1 MAGWLKK
8 LSTIVLMA
16 VCTAATLFPV
26 ALTSDGGVITNAS
39 NDLLAAVVPI
49 TYGDEA
55 FRQRILENTGG
66 KREPIGL
73 VLSGGSA
80 RAFAHIGV
88 LKYMEEQGIVPDFI
102 ISNSMGSIIGMLYA
116 AGLSP
121 EQILNVCSNVPLGS
135 LFDLTIPFRGGL
147 LDPTKFKAVLTS
159 YLGKD
164 IRVEELPIPIMII
177 CEDLATKRQ
186 VHIMEGDFYE
196 VMNAAY
202 ALPFYYPP
210 VEFKGHLLVDGG
222 MSNLVPLDLA
232 YQYADFNVVSTT
244 FYDVTTLNLRN
255 PITVLNTS
263 FDIGK
268 RRQGVTE
275 LLEHETDAIW
285 IRCDVESTSFMEFSA
300 AVELAKK
307 GYASAAEHAEEFKVI
322 AGKHGI
328 SAELADIRVAYE
340 SQLSSAQYFYN
351 LYGHAYQNDFSQ
363 FLGLGVKSY
372 RYPGDDYYLRDDIL
386 FGPEYGLRWDNLELS
401 LIGGATWQSYD
412 GIGGVDKIFPS
423 LALSLDY
430 YLLKFAKISV
440 EGSVIWDRDSWVP
453 TSYIRQAFE
462 LKFRQFDK
470 RLNLT
475 LIETYETVLNPK
487 RNGAPGDSNENKE
500 LFMLLSAG
508 IRGTWKN
515 DGGFPFVAGFGG
527 GYQLAG
533 WFNRHFI
540 YGKLNF
546 ELPLPVDLWIGAK
559 VSARFSVDGE
569 GNVPF
574 FIEDGFRTSAAS
586 VRLQGRPTTSWPAGA
601 DYSNPAPYLT
611 VASFS
616 FGWTP
621 ERFKPSF
628 GEFLLFENSSI
639 GLYCDLLWYTIGTK
653 GWIPNV
659 STGIE
664 LHTELA
670 LIGLQTLPMSI
681 YVGFD
686 QASYLEGG
694 SPIIWGIWFGVS
706 D

>member
-1 MAGWLKK
+1 MTGKLKK
-8 LSTIVLMA
+8 LFVTVLIA
-16 VCTAATLFPV
+16 ACTASTLFSV

-49 TYGDEA
+49 SYGDES
-55 FRQRILENTGG
+55 FRQRILDNTGG
-66 KREPIGL
+66 EREPIGL

-121 EQILNVCSNVPLGS
+121 DQILDICSSVPLGS

-147 LDPTKFKAVLTS
+147 LDPTKFKAALTS

-164 IRVEELPIPIMII
+164 ILIEELPIPIMII

-186 VHIMEGDFYE
+186 VHIMEGDFYN
-196 VMNAAY
+196 VLNAAY
-202 ALPFYYPP
+202 ALPVYYPP
-210 VEFKGHLLVDGG
+210 VEYKGHLLVDGG

-244 FYDVTTLNLRN
+244 FYDVSMLNLRN

-275 LLEHETDAIW
+275 LLDHEDDAIW

-300 AVELAKK
+300 AVELAEK
-307 GYASAAEHAEEFKVI
+307 GYASASEYAEEFKVI
-322 AGKHGI
+322 AGVHPV
-328 SAELADIRVAYE
+328 SPELAEIRAQYGP
-340 SQLSSAQYFYN
+340 QLSSAQYYYN
-351 LYGHAYQNDFSQ
+351 LYGHVYQKDFSQ

-401 LIGGATWQSYD
+401 LIGGATWQSYSS
-412 GIGGVDKIFPS
+412 DKIDRIFPS
-423 LALSLDY
+423 LALTLDY
-430 YLLKFAKISV
+430 YLLKFLKISL
-440 EGSVIWDRDSWVP
+440 EGSITWDRSSWVP
-453 TSYIRQAFE
+453 TSYARQAFE
-462 LKFRQFDK
+462 LKFRQFDR

-475 LIETYETVLNPK
+475 FIETFETVLNPIRDNASGESTDVK
-487 RNGAPGDSNENKE
+487 TPMY
-500 LFMLLSAG
+500 MLLSTG

-515 DGGFPFVAGFGG
+515 EGIFPFGAGFGA

-540 YGKLNF
+540 YVKLNYD
-546 ELPLPVDLWIGAK
+546 LPMPADLWLGMNFA
-559 VSARFSVDGE
+559 ARFSVDGK

-574 FIEDGFRTSAAS
+574 FIEDNFRTNAKEI
-586 VRLQGRPTTSWPAGA
+586 RQQGRPRYIGDTNAEFE
-601 DYSNPAPYLT
+601 NEAPYLF
-611 VASFS
+611 VGSFT

-621 ERFKPSF
+621 SKFKPSF

-639 GLYCDLLWYTIGTK
+639 NLYCDLLWNTIGD
-653 GWIPNV
+653 GAWVPLV

-664 LHTELA
+664 LHTDMA
-670 LIGLQTLPMSI
+670 LIGIQTLPMSI

-686 QASYLEGG
+686 QASYLAGG
-694 SPIIWGIWFGVS
+694 SPVIWGIWFGVS

>member
-1 MAGWLKK
+1 MTVRLKK
-8 LSTIVLMA
+8 FIVFSLVMIFAAFTLIA
-16 VCTAATLFPV
+16 VPLA
-26 ALTSDGGVITNAS
+26 SDGEIITNAS

-49 TYGDEA
+49 SYGDEA
-55 FRQRILENTGG
+55 FRQRILESTGG
-66 KREPIGL
+66 TREPVGL

-121 EQILNVCSNVPLGS
+121 DQILDVCSNVPLGS
-135 LFDLTIPFRGGL
+135 LFDLTVPFRGGL

-164 IRVEELPIPIMII
+164 LKVEELPIPIMVI

-186 VHIMEGDFYE
+186 VHIMEGDFYD
-196 VMNAAY
+196 VLNAAF

-210 VEFKGHLLVDGG
+210 VEYKGHLLVDGG

-232 YQYADFNVVSTT
+232 YTYADFNVVSTT

-275 LLEHETDAIW
+275 LLEHDNDAIW

-307 GYASAAEHAEEFKVI
+307 GYASAAEHAEEFQVI
-322 AGKHGI
+322 ADIHPV
-328 SAELADIRVAYE
+328 SVELEEIRANYGP
-340 SQLSSAQYFYN
+340 QLSSAQYFYN
-351 LYGHAYQNDFSQ
+351 LYSHAYQKDFSQ
-363 FLGLGVKSY
+363 FLGIGVKSY
-372 RYPGDDYYLRDDIL
+372 RYPGDDFYLRDDIL

-401 LIGGATWQSYD
+401 LIGGAAWQSFSSD
-412 GIGGVDKIFPS
+412 KIDKIFPS
-423 LALSLDY
+423 VSLALDY
-430 YLLKFAKISV
+430 YLLKFVKLSV
-440 EGSVIWDRDSWVP
+440 ETTAAWDRDTWTP
-453 TSYIRQAFE
+453 TTYLRQAVE
-462 LKFRQFDK
+462 VKFRQFDK

-475 LIETYETVLNPK
+475 FIENYETVLNPK
-487 RNGAPGDSNENKE
+487 RDGNTGESNENKE
-500 LFMLLSAG
+500 LYMLLTIG
-508 IRGTWKN
+508 MRGAWKN
-515 DGGFPFVAGFGG
+515 EGSFPFEIGFGG

-533 WFNRHFI
+533 WFNRHFV

-546 ELPLPVDLWIGAK
+546 SLPLPADLGLS
-559 VSARFSVDGE
+559 VNLSGRFSVDGK
-569 GNVPF
+569 GDVPF
-574 FIEDGFRTSAAS
+574 FIEDSFRTNDPKI
-586 VRLQGRPTTSWPAGA
+586 RLQGRPSSSWSGN
-601 DYSNPAPYLT
+601 DYSNPAPYL
-611 VASFS
+611 VVSSFA
-616 FGWTP
+616 FGWEP
-621 ERFKPSF
+621 SWLKPSF

-639 GLYCDLLWYTIGTK
+639 SAYCDLLWNEIGD
-653 GWIPNV
+653 GAWIPKV

-664 LHTELA
+664 LHTDFA
-670 LIGLQTLPMSI
+670 LIGLQTLPMSV
-681 YVGFD
+681 YVGYD
-686 QASYLEGG
+686 QPTNGV
-694 SPIIWGIWFGVS
+694 IWGIWFGIS